1 MIWGIHGLTI
11 CSGRIA
17 MITSRFVATASV
29 ALTLIGCANG
39 ADGRMSTAP
48 ATLDAAAASAS
59 PNAAQP
65 VQTSGTFDAI
75 VDFETV
81 TLTPKG
87 RNCLLTVKGH
97 LIFHGSIDGTA
108 NGETSALEFAPCS
121 EVAVNPPGTFPDEF
135 KSVAVFDGTIAG
147 QPAHANLLYMGR
159 VQVGG
164 AIDGRFIF
172 SNGAAGELK
181 VDAIVAVGGTYSG
194 QLVVH

>member
-1 MIWGIHGLTI
+1 MSAL
-11 CSGRIA
+11 
-17 MITSRFVATASV
+17 RFVSTGLV
-29 ALTLIGCANG
+29 ALTLIGCADG
-39 ADGRMSTAP
+39 AGGPIPTGP
-48 ATLDAAAASAS
+48 ATSPVPAASSS

-159 VQVGG
+159 VAVGG
-164 AIDGRFIF
+164 VIDGRFVF
-172 SNGAAGELK
+172 SNGVSGELK
-181 VDAIVAVGGTYSG
+181 ADAIVAVGGTYQG

>member
-1 MIWGIHGLTI
+1 MSALRYVSTGLI
-11 CSGRIA
+11 
-17 MITSRFVATASV
+17 
-29 ALTLIGCANG
+29 ALTLVGCAAG
-39 ADGRMSTAP
+39 PDGRVPTGPSASR
-48 ATLDAAAASAS
+48 ALAGSAS

-75 VDFETV
+75 VDFATV

-87 RNCLLTVKGH
+87 RNCLLTVQGH
-97 LIFHGSIDGTA
+97 LIFHGTIDGTA
-108 NGETSALEFAPCS
+108 NGVTSALEFAPCS
-121 EVAVNPPGTFPDEF
+121 EVAVNPPGTFPDRF

-164 AIDGRFIF
+164 TIDGRFIF
-172 SNGAAGELK
+172 SNGVAGELK
-181 VDAIVAVGGTYSG
+181 ANAIVAVGGTYQG